1 MRPERKTQLKRLINE
16 VERHTSSVELGL
28 ADGKRQ
34 TAKEKTETERK
45 EEGEEE
51 SEKRSI
57 MKRNLK
63 KILRRAPRQYKGIAQ
78 KIR

>member
-34 TAKEKTETERK
+34 TAKEKKETK
-45 EEGEEE
+45 
-51 SEKRSI
+51 
-57 MKRNLK
+57 
-63 KILRRAPRQYKGIAQ
+63 
-78 KIR
+78 